1 VFVTASEH
9 EGFCMPLAE
18 AMAHQVPIVARRCAA
33 IPETV
38 AGAGLLLDA
47 DAGPELL
54 AEGIAEVLGNEPLRH
69 ELNRRAALRVQDFHP
84 DRAAETF
91 LRHLLSVA

>member
-1 VFVTASEH
+1 
-9 EGFCMPLAE
+9 
-18 AMAHQVPIVARRCAA
+18 MANGVPIVARRCAA

-54 AEGIAEVLGNEPLRH
+54 AEGMAEVLGNPALRS
-69 ELNRRAALRVQDFHP
+69 ELARRAAARVRDFSP